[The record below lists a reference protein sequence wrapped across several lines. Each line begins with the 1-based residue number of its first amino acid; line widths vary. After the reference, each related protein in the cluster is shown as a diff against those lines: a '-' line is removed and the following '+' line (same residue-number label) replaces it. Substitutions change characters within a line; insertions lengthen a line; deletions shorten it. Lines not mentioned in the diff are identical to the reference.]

1 MAPLFQ
7 RLRKLVSPTATTS
20 NGFEVPS
27 QTYGFPPE
35 AFDPTR
41 LPDFESEFIPEEHLE
56 AFTQAIAVQDHLLDE
71 PPSPPSIGR
80 IPNLL
85 SGYSKRHRPSTANI
99 HDEYGKPGD
108 LGAADTTGSG
118 SGTPQTAQSPQPSML
133 FRAHNDWFPL
143 GETPVGTLSA
153 SPFRRRK
160 PKTRKKKTGRTSDET
175 REGFVY
181 HVLRVP
187 GLLWAISCITLYGF
201 LYTLLRIVVNCW
213 ERYFS
218 LSSERGRRHRA
229 MRAVNNYKD
238 WVRAAKEMDRFEGNS
253 EWTRDDSFAYY
264 KHKEV
269 KHALAKLQKV
279 RQSAERWKDRGANGE
294 DEGQNAVEELRRL
307 VEWCVKDNFSGVEDP
322 RLYSQT
328 HYGTKNLVENF
339 LDELERC
346 LKFLIETKQL
356 TKSEKR
362 AMFKGIC
369 ANYGRTALC
378 LSGGA
383 TFAYIHFGI
392 VKAFLEEGLLP
403 DIISGTSGGAL
414 VAALVATHTDEE
426 LKQLLVPALAH
437 RIKACRESW
446 LTCLKR
452 RWTTGALFDVVD
464 WARECSWFTRGSMTF
479 REAYERTG
487 RILNVSCVPNDPHT
501 PTILCNYLT
510 CPDAVIWSAV
520 LASAAVP
527 GILNPVVLMTKT
539 RTGKLEPSP
548 FGHRWK
554 DGSLRS
560 DIPIKELNM
569 LFNVR
574 FTIVSQVNPHINLF
588 FYASRGSVGQPVT
601 HRKGRGWR
609 GGWLGSASEKYLR
622 LSMDK
627 WVRWLRQVELLP
639 RWMDQDWSML
649 MLQSGKGTIN
659 IWPTRTN
666 PWDFPKI
673 LTDPDPARLARLI
686 HEGQI
691 SAYPKIKFARNRG
704 RIESLVSHGRKE
716 SRKAD
721 DFSNGTSTVGSGETR
736 IEDDT
741 GTLPPLAT
749 PSGLLSTG
757 VLEDRK
763 GWDVGVRRG
772 SIEEILSE
780 SEMRDQ
786 IKERKERKSS
796 RLSRALPD
804 YVVEDEEEE
813 EEQEG
818 IDQEDEDQDDHASNG
833 STTAD
838 GTVSE
843 GEGY

>member
-1 MAPLFQ
+1 MSHLFQ
-7 RLRKLVSPTATTS
+7 RLRKLASPAATTS

-41 LPDFESEFIPEEHLE
+41 LPDFESEFIPEEDLE
-56 AFTQAIAVQDHLLDE
+56 AFAQAIDVQDHTPDE
-71 PPSPPSIGR
+71 PSSPPSLSR
-80 IPNLL
+80 VPNLL
-85 SGYSKRHRPSTANI
+85 SGYSKRHRPSTVNI
-99 HDEYGKPGD
+99 SDESSRPGE
-108 LGAADTTGSG
+108 LGAAETTGSG
-118 SGTPQTAQSPQPSML
+118 SSTPHTAQRPRPNML
-133 FRAHNDWFPL
+133 FRACNDWFPL
-143 GETPVGTLSA
+143 RETPVGRLSE
-153 SPFRRRK
+153 SSFRRRK
-160 PKTRKKKTGRTSDET
+160 PKTSKKRTGRTSDET

-187 GLLWAISCITLYGF
+187 GLLWAMSCIAFYGF
-201 LYTLLRIVVNCW
+201 LYMLLRVVVNCW

-229 MRAVNNYKD
+229 MRAVSNYKD
-238 WVRAAKEMDRFEGNS
+238 WVGAAREMDRFEGNS
-253 EWTRDDSFAYY
+253 EWTEDDSFAYY

-269 KHALAKLQKV
+269 RHALAKLQKV
-279 RQSAERWKDRGANGE
+279 RQSAERRENGE
-294 DEGQNAVEELRRL
+294 VNGGGEGQNAIKELKRL
-307 VEWCVKDNFSGVEDP
+307 VEWCVKDNFSGIEDP

-346 LKFLIETKQL
+346 LKLLIETKQL
-356 TKSEKR
+356 TRPQKR

-392 VKAFLEEGLLP
+392 VKALLEEGLLP
-403 DIISGTSGGAL
+403 EIISGTSGGAL

-452 RWTTGALFDVVD
+452 RWKTGALFDVVD

-501 PTILCNYLT
+501 PTLLCNYLT
-510 CPDAVIWSAV
+510 CPDTVIWSAV

-539 RTGKLEPSP
+539 PTGKLEPSP
-548 FGHRWK
+548 FGYRWK

-588 FYASRGSVGQPVT
+588 LYASRGSVGQPVT

-609 GGWLGSASEKYLR
+609 GGWLGSACEKYLR
-622 LSMDK
+622 LSMDT

-639 RWMDQDWSML
+639 RWMDQDWSMV

-659 IWPTRTN
+659 IWPTRTD
-666 PWDFPKI
+666 PWDFPRI

-691 SAYPKIKFARNRG
+691 SAYPRIKFARNRQ
-704 RIESLVSHGRKE
+704 RIESLASHGRKE
-716 SRKAD
+716 SRRVD
-721 DFSNGTSTVGSGETR
+721 DFLDGTSTLGSGETR
-736 IEDDT
+736 IEDDA
-741 GTLPPLAT
+741 GALPQLVA
-749 PSGLLSTG
+749 PSGLLSPG
-757 VLEDRK
+757 VLDGRK
-763 GWDVGVRRG
+763 GWDVGARRG
-772 SIEEILSE
+772 SIDEILSE
-780 SEMRDQ
+780 SELRYQ
-786 IKERKERKSS
+786 RKEKKDRISS
-796 RLSRALPD
+796 RLSGALPD
-804 YVVEDEEEE
+804 DVAEEE
-813 EEQEG
+813 EEQEEE
-818 IDQEDEDQDDHASNG
+818 DQEEENQEDRASHG
-833 STTAD
+833 STTAE
-838 GTVSE
+838 GTMSE